1 MKRPTEK
8 VVLAYSGGLDT
19 SVCVRWIQEKYRAE
33 VIALT
38 VDLGQGSDL
47 DEARRRALASGA
59 VKAIVVDAKDM
70 FVEYFAFPALQA
82 GAIYEGEYVLATALG
97 RPLIAKLLVDVAK
110 EEGATAVAHG
120 STGKGNDQVRFDVS
134 VNTLAPDLRII
145 APVREWT
152 MTRDQEIEYA
162 RKHRIPVP
170 VTKKSPYSID
180 QNLWGRSIEA
190 GVLEDPWT
198 EPPEEIYAWTTDP
211 RDAPDEPQGIQIE
224 FEGGIPVALDGVQM
238 NGVELIL
245 KLNEIAGRHGI
256 GRVDHLENRLVGIK
270 SREIYEA
277 PAATVLHKAHQML
290 EDMTLSKNA
299 ARFKTLVSKE
309 YADLI
314 YNGLWFSALHQ
325 DLRAYVVSNQR
336 YVTGTVRMKLF
347 KGVCHAVGRKS
358 PCSLYSL
365 PLATYDTGDQYDHEA
380 ALGFIKIHGLAQRI
394 QAQVQLLG
402 QGATPK
408 ELPSVTPPKVR
419 KEALKIATAEEQ

>member
-1 MKRPTEK
+1 
-8 VVLAYSGGLDT
+8 
-19 SVCVRWIQEKYRAE
+19 
-33 VIALT
+33 
-38 VDLGQGSDL
+38 
-47 DEARRRALASGA
+47 
-59 VKAIVVDAKDM
+59 
-70 FVEYFAFPALQA
+70 
-82 GAIYEGEYVLATALG
+82 
-97 RPLIAKLLVDVAK
+97 
-110 EEGATAVAHG
+110 
-120 STGKGNDQVRFDVS
+120 
-134 VNTLAPDLRII
+134 
-145 APVREWT
+145 

-162 RKHRIPVP
+162 QKHCIPVP

-198 EPPEEIYAWTTDP
+198 EPPEDIYAWTADP
-211 RDAPDEPQGIQIE
+211 RNAPDEPQGIQIE
-224 FEGGIPVALDGVQM
+224 FEEGIPVALDGVRM
-238 NGVELIL
+238 NGVELIS
-245 KLNEIAGRHGI
+245 KLNTIAGRHGI

-277 PAATVLHKAHQML
+277 PAATVLHKAHQMV
-290 EDMTLSKNA
+290 EDITLSKNA

-347 KGVCHAVGRKS
+347 KGVCHVVGRKS

-365 PLATYDTGDQYDHEA
+365 PLATYDVGDQYDHKA
-380 ALGFIKIHGLAQRI
+380 ALGFIKIHGLAQRT
-394 QAQVQLLG
+394 QAQVQWLG
-402 QGATPK
+402 QAPTPK

-419 KEALKIATAEEQ
+419 KEALKVATAKGQ